1 MKLFISADM
10 EGISGI
16 VHNDQRNRDGR
27 DYEKSRKLM
36 TEEVNAAVQGAVE
49 AGVKEIVVN
58 DSHDTMRNIIPQDLH
73 PAASLISGDYK
84 PLSMMQGID
93 KSFDFVFF
101 IGYHAKRGT
110 AKAVMD
116 HTYTESSIY
125 RLRINGKPYGET
137 GINGAVAGY
146 FKVPVI
152 LVCGDE
158 QLVKEA
164 KATLG
169 NVVTVPVKFGQG
181 RTSARNIHPE
191 KVKQLIRIAAK
202 EAIQRRKEFNP
213 LIFKSPI
220 TLDLDFIYTFQ
231 ADRACRIP
239 GIKRTGDASV
249 RYVSK
254 DYLEMF
260 RVFLAML

>member
-36 TEEVNAAVQGAVE
+36 TEEVNAAIDGALA

-58 DSHDTMRNIIPQDLH
+58 DSHDTMRNIIPADLH

-93 KSFDFVFF
+93 RTFDFVFF

-110 AKAVMD
+110 AGAVMD
-116 HTYTESSIY
+116 HTYTESGVY

-137 GINGAVAGY
+137 GINAAVAGY
-146 FKVPVI
+146 FGVPVI
-152 LVCGDE
+152 LVCGDDK
-158 QLVKEA
+158 LALEA
-164 KATLG
+164 KETLK
-169 NVVTVPVKFGQG
+169 NVVTVTVKFGQG
-181 RTSARNIHPE
+181 RTSARNLHPE
-191 KVKQLIRIAAK
+191 KVKQLIKSAAID
-202 EAIQRRKEFNP
+202 AIQRRKEFQP
-213 LIFKSPI
+213 FKFTPPI
-220 TLDLDFIYTFQ
+220 VMDLDFVYTHY

-239 GIKRTGDASV
+239 GVKRTGAASI
-249 RYVSK
+249 RYISR
-254 DYLEMF
+254 DYLELF
-260 RVFLAML
+260 KVFLAVM